1 MTRYI
6 DADAYEHAVQGNP
19 YVSDSVKTYV
29 RCSIQSQPTIEAVPV
44 RRGKWIVKS
53 TGGEYF
59 DRCSE
64 CGYIEWGAPNNYCP
78 YCGARMDEE
87 RKEE

>member
-1 MTRYI
+1 MTRLI
-6 DADAYEHAVQGNP
+6 DEEEAFKVLSAYYKHRYYEQDEALLDALSRV
-19 YVSDSVKTYV
+19 
-29 RCSIQSQPTIEAVPV
+29 PTAVPV
-44 RRGKWIVKS
+44 KRGHWIEKS

-78 YCGARMDEE
+78 ECGARMDEE
-87 RKEE
+87 

>member
-1 MTRYI
+1 MTRLT
-6 DADAYEHAVQGNP
+6 DADMCIAKIKELPVTYDAETVQRCIEV
-19 YVSDSVKTYV
+19 VSNA
-29 RCSIQSQPTIEAVPV
+29 PTIDAVPV
-44 RRGKWIVKS
+44 KRGHWIEKS

-78 YCGARMDEE
+78 ECGARMD
-87 RKEE
+87 KE